1 MSCPPRSNSL
11 TRRSFLSTSSST
23 AVVAGMAAGTAGLF
37 SPLRAQQPN
46 QNGGSGK
53 RIAVTIDDG
62 PVSGAGDSLEDFI
75 QISSS
80 LREAF
85 VAEKVPGIVFINER
99 QLQVEGQRD
108 ERVRELE
115 RWLEDGLDIGNHTYS
130 HKRMRDVP
138 QWEYFDDIVKGETVT
153 RPLMRK
159 HGKQL
164 TWFRYPYLNSG
175 AGESAAAVEK
185 FLAERAYR
193 IAPVTVDYKDY
204 SFAGNY
210 ARWLRAGEQ
219 QQAEAELEAV
229 WKSLDAAFER
239 SEQESEEVL
248 GYQLPHVLLIHC
260 NQMNALTLRQA
271 FQRIRDRGYQFVS
284 LDEAMQDP
292 AYHTAGLPPGSMGG
306 WVLRGLGAVKQRG

>member
-1 MSCPPRSNSL
+1 MSSALSTKSL
-11 TRRSFLSTSSST
+11 SRRSFLSTASST
-23 AVVAGMAAGTAGLF
+23 VAVAGMAASTAGC
-37 SPLRAQQPN
+37 AQQQN
-46 QNGGSGK
+46 QNGDSGK

-85 VAEKVPGIVFINER
+85 VAEKVPGIVFVNER

-130 HKRMRDVP
+130 HKRMRSVP

-153 RPLMRK
+153 RPLMEK
-159 HGKQL
+159 HNKQL
-164 TWFRYPYLNSG
+164 TWFRYPYLDSG
-175 AGESAAAVEK
+175 NGEPAAAVER
-185 FLAERAYR
+185 FLAEREYR

-219 QQAEAELEAV
+219 QQADAELESV

-239 SEQESEEVL
+239 SEKQSQDVL

-292 AYHTAGLPPGSMGG
+292 AYETAGLPPGSMGG
-306 WVLRGLGAVKQRG
+306 WVLRGLNAVKQRG